1 MQVLINTSQ
10 HLLRPDTA
18 AVSKWI
24 LIAPN
29 VGLGIA
35 EILRKILTQ
44 CFKTSTSC
52 CYGHFFPPSACFQWA
67 FSSNFNHGTNQQNWD
82 ISNPCEVW
90 SYFPE
95 ITLVFFF
102 KIFQSNVIYVL
113 QKYIKIQ
120 REKSF
125 INSVPTD
132 RSWHY
137 LICVSR
143 SFTTYID
150 GYTFLFTKPVF
161 QPYLFTQYWAFFFF
175 LICSS
180 IYGTLK
186 LNCHCSS
193 PPPQLY

>member
-18 AVSKWI
+18 ATSKWI

-29 VGLGIA
+29 IGLGVA
-35 EILRKILTQ
+35 EILGKILAHY
-44 CFKTSTSC
+44 FKTSTSC
-52 CYGHFFPPSACFQWA
+52 CFGLFFSPSAWFQWA
-67 FSSNFNHGTNQQNWD
+67 FASNFSHGTNQQNWD

-113 QKYIKIQ
+113 QKYRKLQ

-132 RSWHY
+132 SSWHY
-137 LICVSR
+137 LICVCR
-143 SFTTYID
+143 SFPTYVD
-150 GYTFLFTKPVF
+150 GCIFVF
-161 QPYLFTQYWAFFFF
+161 F
-175 LICSS
+175 
-180 IYGTLK
+180 
-186 LNCHCSS
+186 
-193 PPPQLY
+193 